1 MKCPSTLFVLLFA
14 ATVTVAARADT
25 LVVGVESLDQ
35 FPIYKGEGSQYT
47 GFGRDLLD
55 GFAAKY
61 GHTITFKALP
71 ILRLHDELLKAQ
83 TVDLK
88 FPDNLEWNAE
98 MRKGVKVSYSKPV
111 LAVTEG
117 LSVKPTN
124 KGKGIAGQ
132 KTIGAMRGFTPWQYL
147 EAINAKKMAFTEV
160 NSFDAL
166 VKMAE
171 SGRIDGLFANS
182 IVVNYFLTEERKQP
196 NLLVF
201 DETLPYTKTN
211 FHLSSVKHP
220 KVVAQFDEYLT
231 KEKAAVD
238 KLKTKY
244 RIPQ

>member
-1 MKCPSTLFVLLFA
+1 MKRTSPLLVLLLA
-14 ATVTVAARADT
+14 VTASFVARADT

-47 GFGRDLLD
+47 GFARELMDD
-55 GFAAKY
+55 FASKY
-61 GHTITFKALP
+61 QHTMHYKALP

-88 FPDNLEWNAE
+88 FPDNLEWNAD
-98 MRKGVKVSYSKPV
+98 MRKGVKVAYSKPV

-117 LSVKPTN
+117 LSVQPGN
-124 KGKGIAGQ
+124 KGKGIAHQ

-147 EAINAKKMAFTEV
+147 DAINAKKMAFTEV
-160 NSFDAL
+160 NTFDAL

-182 IVVNYFLTEERKQP
+182 IVVNYFLAEVRKQP

-220 KVVAQFDEYLT
+220 KVVAQFDEYLV

-238 KLKTKY
+238 KLKARY
-244 RIPQ
+244 SIPK